1 MDCQARRRSRGF
13 SSSGRRAS
21 GRWLGRTPLF
31 AGPGAMLV
39 RPDDGGVDHR
49 VFVIRIIG
57 QGLEKTLPNPARSPA
72 RKALVGVLPVA
83 EALRQ
88 ISPRRARTEFPDHRL
103 DKQAV
108 SKLAAAANRA
118 GATGQQTLNP
128 RKLVVAQS
136 VALHRKA
143 PQKKAPYESRFR

>member
-1 MDCQARRRSRGF
+1 
-13 SSSGRRAS
+13 
-21 GRWLGRTPLF
+21 
-31 AGPGAMLV
+31 MLV

-143 PQKKAPYESRFR
+143 PKRRLSMNHASDDLRIP